1 MKTELYNRL
10 NKPLTGIVA
19 GLILPLIAWL
29 IFYAFTSH
37 GLSPAEYYRH
47 TRIIGNTVQI
57 LSVSVFT
64 NIIIFLVFNKLDML
78 EASKGVLGV
87 TIAWALLVF
96 GIKLL

>member
-1 MKTELYNRL
+1 MKAELHNRL
-10 NKPLTGIVA
+10 NKPLIGIIA

-37 GLSPAEYYRH
+37 GLSLTEYYRH
-47 TRIIGNTVQI
+47 TRIIGNTIQI